1 MDAPYINEPAEQ
13 NSGLQNNVYLP
24 QAPLLIWARGMDRME
39 RGEFLANAMQWYVDC
54 GRFAEKTGGRN
65 IKIAVNRF

>member
-1 MDAPYINEPAEQ
+1 
-13 NSGLQNNVYLP
+13 
-24 QAPLLIWARGMDRME
+24 ME
-39 RGEFLANAMQWYVDC
+39 RGEFLTNAMQWYVDC